1 MANAAR
7 SCRVRSPQAG
17 AKDDTMRLQ
26 ALRAQAAQAV
36 AEMMA
41 LSENAAERPFTTEED
56 DKFKALE
63 EKHKNL
69 LASIA
74 QEERIEAARRAVPQ
88 SASAADLDQ
97 AAAVASARAAGVR
110 VDASNAE
117 TNGGD
122 ERFASF
128 GHQLQAVA
136 NAARPGGRVDR
147 RLMAGPTGLH
157 ESVGS
162 DGGFLVQTDQQ
173 TQIRQ
178 RVYSQGNILSRVT
191 RIPISANS
199 NGIKLFG
206 IDETSRADGSRYG
219 GIRSYWTAEG
229 GLKLDSKPKFREMD
243 MRLHK
248 IAALVYATD
257 ELLQDTTALEAWIQE
272 RLPDELR
279 FKAEDA
285 ILTGTGA
292 GMPLGI
298 FNSGAAI
305 TVSKE
310 VGQAAG
316 TIVFENIVNM
326 WSRLYAPSRSNAVWL
341 VDQSAESQLYTMS
354 LAIGAGGI
362 PVYMPAGGISG
373 APFSTLFGRPIIPV
387 EYLSQVGT
395 KGDIV
400 LADLSQYVVIDKGD
414 VQSASSMHVRFLYD
428 EMVFRFVYRIDG
440 QPEWN
445 SPLTPKNSGP
455 TLSPFVVLE
464 TRS

>member
-1 MANAAR
+1 MASR
-7 SCRVRSPQAG
+7 I
-17 AKDDTMRLQ
+17 K
-26 ALRAQAAQAV
+26 ALRDQQAKLAAEYKGILAAAAADGNRKTTEQERERLAAIQKDRDEIEADLKLEAAAQEWERTEAPV
-36 AEMMA
+36 VPTGNEDDARQ
-41 LSENAAERPFTTEED
+41 AAERRGEP
-56 DKFKALE
+56 KANE
-63 EKHKNL
+63 
-69 LASIA
+69 S
-74 QEERIEAARRAVPQ
+74 
-88 SASAADLDQ
+88 
-97 AAAVASARAAGVR
+97 
-110 VDASNAE
+110 
-117 TNGGD
+117 
-122 ERFASF
+122 FASF
-128 GHQLQAVA
+128 GHMLQAVA
-136 NAARPGGRVDR
+136 QAARPGGRVDG
-147 RLMAGPTGLH
+147 RLMAGPTGLN
-157 ESVGS
+157 EGVGS
-162 DGGFLVQTDQQ
+162 DGGFIVQTDRQ

-400 LADLSQYVVIDKGD
+400 LADLSQYIVIDKGD

>member
-1 MANAAR
+1 
-7 SCRVRSPQAG
+7 
-17 AKDDTMRLQ
+17 MRLQ
-26 ALRAQAAQAV
+26 ALRAQATQAL
-36 AEMMA
+36 ADMMA
-41 LSENAAERPFTTEED
+41 LSEVAADRAYTTEEA
-56 DKFKALE
+56 DKFKAFE
-63 EKHKNL
+63 AKHEAL
-69 LASIA
+69 LAEIA
-74 QEERIEAARRAVPQ
+74 REERLEATRRA
-88 SASAADLDQ
+88 AAAATQGTRVDPDE

-110 VDASNAE
+110 VETRSVDADGN
-117 TNGGD
+117 GD

-147 RLMAGPTGLH
+147 RLMAGPTGLN

-310 VGQAAG
+310 VGQTAG